1 MARSPAMPRPRT
13 PRKPD
18 TAALMKKADA
28 LLDEMPPQ
36 LEQAIA
42 LLREIVEADPEHLLA
57 LHSLNWALDPT
68 RRMEPHRWER
78 EVKAEHWRVRDR
90 ILELTRGTKPGGEL
104 STQQKAR
111 ALALSQWADDLVRR
125 KPTDAQLQQ
134 AEAALVEA
142 EALRD
147 IADHA
152 CARRGLEAW
161 HALRRGTPEQG
172 YRKLLARVEAA
183 PDPRAR
189 DDEGNEDPFAF
200 QGLEG
205 AFSNDGFHAWL
216 RKQKAATRPPAKKAK
231 ALDDA
236 LLQAAGLDASP
247 FFGPGFEG
255 EWRTG
260 RVLALIALGADLE
273 ARDKNKRGVLHLAAM
288 VDDASL
294 VKELLRL
301 GAPADATDSAKS
313 TPLHAAAEHGS
324 TACIALL
331 AKGGVPVDALD
342 NAGRTALFDAR
353 RADVAR
359 AIIDAGANPNA
370 GKGWTPLHQ
379 HARIQERGPV
389 IQVLLQAGADA
400 ARKNAAGQTPVKEAL
415 EHGNPHLAQLMGAR
429 APSGKKGAL
438 DVQPLLAALTR
449 KRKAL
454 LKAWYFEDKDV
465 DSVEQVLNRLALE
478 GATSWDAL
486 AAAVQGMPPWT
497 AMALVEL
504 ARDVLPAEAKAPSFS
519 KLPRFVRGDLV
530 VKGDVQVDGPLLVT
544 GNLTVEGVLSNA
556 GPEGLLVVGGS
567 LRASGVDTDGELVVG
582 QDLEAQVVWG
592 HGNDAALRVGGVLK
606 AKAVIADDHDVQAQ
620 VKATHHFAAGNFDAT
635 DASLQQLFVPK
646 AFARARLDR
655 EKLFNAL
662 RKAGNVFRSPD

>member
-1 MARSPAMPRPRT
+1 MPRAKT
-13 PRKPD
+13 TRKPD

-36 LEQAIA
+36 LDQAIP
-42 LLREIVEADPEHLLA
+42 LLREIVEADPAHLLA
-57 LHSLNWALDPT
+57 LHSLNWALEPT
-68 RRMEPHRWER
+68 RRGEPDRWER

-90 ILELTRGTKPGGEL
+90 VLELTRGTKPGGEL
-104 STQQKAR
+104 STGQKAR
-111 ALALSQWADDLVRR
+111 ALALSQWADDLLRR
-125 KPTDAQLQQ
+125 EPTDAQLEQ

-147 IADHA
+147 LEDHA
-152 CARRGLEAW
+152 RARRGLEAW
-161 HALRRGTPEQG
+161 HALRRGSPAQG

-183 PDPRAR
+183 PDPRAL

-205 AFSNDGFHAWL
+205 AFSDEGFHAWL
-216 RKQKAATRPPAKKAK
+216 RKQKPAPRPPAPKAK
-231 ALDDA
+231 ALDDG

-255 EWRTG
+255 DWRTG
-260 RVLALIALGADLE
+260 RVLALVALGANLE
-273 ARDKNKRGVLHLAAM
+273 VRDKSKRGVLHLAAM

-294 VKELLRL
+294 VRELLRL
-301 GAPADATDSAKS
+301 GAPVNATDSAKA

-342 NAGRTALFDAR
+342 NAGRTALCNAR
-353 RADVAR
+353 QADVAQ
-359 AIIDAGANPNA
+359 ALIDAGANPNA
-370 GKGWTPLHQ
+370 GKDWTPLHQ
-379 HARIQERGPV
+379 HARVKERGPV
-389 IQVLLQAGADA
+389 IEVLLQAGADA
-400 ARKNAAGQTPVKEAL
+400 TRKNAAGQTPVKEAL
-415 EHGNPHLAQLMGAR
+415 EHGNPHLARLMGAR
-429 APSGKKGAL
+429 APSGRKGAL
-438 DVQPLLAALTR
+438 DMQPMLDALAR

-454 LKAWYFEDKDV
+454 LQAWYYEDKDV
-465 DSVEQVLNRLALE
+465 DSVEQVLDQLALE

-486 AAAVQGMPPWT
+486 AAAVQGMTPWT

-504 ARDVLPAEAKAPSFS
+504 AREVLPTGAKAPSLS
-519 KLPRFVRGDLV
+519 KRPRFVRGDLV
-530 VKGDVQVDGPLLVT
+530 VKGDVHVERPLLVT

-567 LRASGVDTDGELVVG
+567 LRASGVDTDGELIVG

-606 AKAVIADDHDVQAQ
+606 AEALIADDHDVQAR
-620 VKATHHFAAGNFDAT
+620 VTARHHFASGDFDAT
-635 DASLQQLFVPK
+635 DASLQDFFVPK

-655 EKLFNAL
+655 ERLFNAL
-662 RKAGNVFRSPD
+662 RKAGSALRSRD

>member
-1 MARSPAMPRPRT
+1 MPK
-13 PRKPD
+13 KPN

-36 LEQAIA
+36 LDQAIL

-68 RRMEPHRWER
+68 RRLEPHRWER

-90 ILELTRGTKPGGEL
+90 VLELTRGTKPGGKL
-104 STQQKAR
+104 STGQKAR
-111 ALALSQWADDLVRR
+111 ALALSQWADDLLRR
-125 KPTDAQLQQ
+125 KPTDAQMQQ

-142 EALRD
+142 EGLRD
-147 IADHA
+147 LTDHA
-152 CARRGLEAW
+152 RARRGLEAW
-161 HALRRGTPEQG
+161 HALRRGPPEPG
-172 YRKLLARVEAA
+172 YRKLLALVEAA
-183 PDPRAR
+183 PVPRAH

-205 AFSNDGFHAWL
+205 AFSDEGFHAWL
-216 RKQKAATRPPAKKAK
+216 RKQKPAARPPAKKAK
-231 ALDDA
+231 ALDNG
-236 LLQAAGLDASP
+236 LLQAAGLDAAP
-247 FFGPGFEG
+247 FFGRGFEG

-273 ARDKNKRGVLHLAAM
+273 ARDKAQGGVLHLAAR
-288 VDDASL
+288 VEDASL

-301 GAPADATDSAKS
+301 GAPADTTDSAKA
-313 TPLHAAAEHGS
+313 TPLHAAAEHGC
-324 TACIALL
+324 TTCITLL

-342 NAGRTALFDAR
+342 NSGRTALFNAR
-353 RADVAR
+353 RADVAQ
-359 AIIDAGANPNA
+359 ALIAAGANPNA

-379 HARIQERGPV
+379 HARVKERGPV
-389 IQVLLQAGADA
+389 IEVLLQAGADVNG
-400 ARKNAAGQTPVKEAL
+400 KNSAGQTPVKEAL
-415 EHGNPHLAQLMGAR
+415 EHGNAHLAQLMGAR

-438 DVQPLLAALTR
+438 DVQPMLDALAR
-449 KRKAL
+449 ERKAL
-454 LKAWYFEDKDV
+454 LKAWYYEDKDV

-497 AMALVEL
+497 AMALVVL
-504 ARDVLPAEAKAPSFS
+504 AREVLPAEAKAPSPS

-530 VKGDVQVDGPLLVT
+530 VKGDVHVDGPLLVT
-544 GNLTVEGVLSNA
+544 GNLTVGGVLSNA

-567 LRASGVDTDGELVVG
+567 LRASGVTTDGELVVG

-592 HGNDAALRVGGVLK
+592 HGNDATLRVGGVLK
-606 AKAVIADDHDVQAQ
+606 AEAVIADDHDVQAK
-620 VKATHHFAAGNFDAT
+620 VKAPHHFAAGDFDAT
-635 DASLQQLFVPK
+635 DASLKKLFVPK
-646 AFARARLDR
+646 AFDRARLDR
-655 EKLFNAL
+655 ERLFSVLSKGGSAL
-662 RKAGNVFRSPD
+662 RSPD

>member
-1 MARSPAMPRPRT
+1 MPRAK
-13 PRKPD
+13 KPD
-18 TAALMKKADA
+18 TAALMTKADA

-36 LEQAIA
+36 LDQAIA
-42 LLREIVEADPEHLLA
+42 LLREIVEADSRHLLA

-90 ILELTRGTKPGGEL
+90 VLELTQGTKPSGTL
-104 STQQKAR
+104 STEQKAR
-111 ALALSQWADDLVRR
+111 ALALSQWAEDLVRR

-152 CARRGLEAW
+152 RARRGLEAW
-161 HALRRGTPEQG
+161 HALRRDAPEQG

-189 DDEGNEDPFAF
+189 DDGGHEDPFAF

-205 AFSNDGFHAWL
+205 AFSDEGFHTWL
-216 RKQKAATRPPAKKAK
+216 RKQRPPAHKSK

-236 LLQAAGLDASP
+236 LLQAAGLDAAP

-260 RVLALIALGADLE
+260 RVLALLALGARLE

-301 GAPADATDSAKS
+301 GAPADATDSAKA

-342 NAGRTALFDAR
+342 DAGRTALFNAQ

-359 AIIDAGANPNA
+359 ALIDAGANPNA

-379 HARIQERGPV
+379 HARFKERGPV
-389 IQVLLQAGADA
+389 IEVLLQAGADV
-400 ARKNAAGQTPVKEAL
+400 ARKNAAGQTPAKEAL
-415 EHGNPHLAQLMGAR
+415 EHNHPHLARLMGAS
-429 APSGKKGAL
+429 APAGKKGAL
-438 DVQPLLAALTR
+438 EVQPMLDALTR
-449 KRKAL
+449 EREAL
-454 LKAWYFEDKDV
+454 LEAWYYEDKDV
-465 DSVEQVLNRLALE
+465 DAVEQVLNRLTLE

-497 AMALVEL
+497 AMALVDL
-504 ARDVLPAEAKAPSFS
+504 AREVLPTEAKTPSLS
-519 KLPRFVRGDLV
+519 QLPRFVRGDLV
-530 VKGDVQVDGPLLVT
+530 VKGDVHVDGPLLVT
-544 GNLTVEGVLSNA
+544 GNLIVEGVLSNA
-556 GPEGLLVVGGS
+556 GPEGMLVVGGS
-567 LRASGVDTDGELVVG
+567 LRARRVDSDGELIVG
-582 QDLEAQVVWG
+582 QDLEAQVVRG
-592 HGNDAALRVGGVLK
+592 HGNDATLRVGGVLK
-606 AKAVIADDHDVQAQ
+606 AEAVIAEDHDVRAQ
-620 VKATHHFAAGNFDAT
+620 MKATHRSART
-635 DASLQQLFVPK
+635 D
-646 AFARARLDR
+646 
-655 EKLFNAL
+655 
-662 RKAGNVFRSPD
+662 

>member
-1 MARSPAMPRPRT
+1 MPRAK
-13 PRKPD
+13 KPD
-18 TAALMKKADA
+18 TAELMKKADA

-36 LEQAIA
+36 LDQAIT
-42 LLREIVEADPEHLLA
+42 LLREIVEADSKHLLA

-90 ILELTRGTKPGGEL
+90 VLELTRGTKPGGEL
-104 STQQKAR
+104 STEQKAR

-152 CARRGLEAW
+152 RARRGLEAW
-161 HALRRGTPEQG
+161 HALRGDAPQQG
-172 YRKLLARVEAA
+172 YRKLLALVEAA

-189 DDEGNEDPFAF
+189 DDEDPFAF

-205 AFSNDGFHAWL
+205 AFSDEGFHAWL
-216 RKQKAATRPPAKKAK
+216 RKQRPPARKAK

-236 LLQAAGLDASP
+236 LLQAAGLDAAP

-260 RVLALIALGADLE
+260 RVLALVALGANLE

-301 GAPADATDSAKS
+301 GAPVDATDSAKA

-331 AKGGVPVDALD
+331 AKGGVPMDALD
-342 NAGRTALFDAR
+342 DAGRTALFNAQ

-359 AIIDAGANPNA
+359 ALIDAGANPNA

-379 HARIQERGPV
+379 HARFKERGPV
-389 IQVLLQAGADA
+389 IEVLLQAGADA
-400 ARKNAAGQTPVKEAL
+400 ARKNAAGQTPAKEAL
-415 EHGNPHLAQLMGAR
+415 EHGHPHLARLMGAS

-438 DVQPLLAALTR
+438 DVQPMLDALTR

-454 LKAWYFEDKDV
+454 LKAWYYEDKDV
-465 DSVEQVLNRLALE
+465 DAVEQVLNRLALE

-486 AAAVQGMPPWT
+486 AAAVQGTPPWT

-504 ARDVLPAEAKAPSFS
+504 AREVLPAEAKTPSRTR
-519 KLPRFVRGDLV
+519 LPRFVRGDLV
-530 VKGDVQVDGPLLVT
+530 VKGDVHMDGPLLVT
-544 GNLTVEGVLSNA
+544 GNLLVEGVLSNA
-556 GPEGLLVVGGS
+556 GPEGLLVVGGL
-567 LRASGVDTDGELVVG
+567 LRAHGVDTDGELIVG
-582 QDLEAQVVWG
+582 RDLEAQVVWG
-592 HGNDAALRVGGVLK
+592 HGNDATLRVGGVLK
-606 AKAVIADDHDVQAQ
+606 AGVVIADDHDVRAK
-620 VKATHHFAAGNFDAT
+620 VKATHHFASGDFDAT
-635 DASLQQLFVPK
+635 DASLQALFVPK
-646 AFARARLDR
+646 AFVRARLDR
-655 EKLFNAL
+655 ERLFNVL
-662 RKAGNVFRSPD
+662 RKAGRVLQGPD